1 MRGSRCWI
9 GLLAVLLVATAV
21 PGLDVTAYAAAN
33 KLVIWSSEAQV
44 PALLPMAKQFEKEY
58 GIPVEVTEVGFGDIR
73 PNFSVSAPTGEG
85 PDLIV
90 GAHDWVGELARNGLL
105 EPIELSAAERA
116 RFIPVALEGFTYGGK
131 LYGVPYA
138 IEAIAIIY
146 NKDLVPTP
154 PKTFDELLD
163 ISRKLTDR
171 SRKRYGFLYP
181 NSDPYH
187 SFPFL
192 SAYGGYIF
200 RFTGQGFDPK
210 DVGVDNAGA
219 IAGARVIQRLAVEG
233 LVPKGTDY
241 QTMQGLFTQGQVGMI
256 MTGPWEID
264 NIRKAGIRYGVAK
277 IPTFDGNV
285 AKPFVGAQGFM
296 VNKFSPNKLLAME
309 FLRRFIMTKEGQL
322 AIWKEDPR
330 IPALNAAFEEVAD
343 DPDIAAFGASAAD
356 GIPMPNIPEMA
367 VVWSALGDKLTL
379 IVNGEQDPES
389 AMKDAARQ
397 IRDAIAAGK

>member
-1 MRGSRCWI
+1 MRSSRLFL
-9 GLLAVLLVATAV
+9 GLLAVLLVVAAV
-21 PGLDVTAYAAAN
+21 PGLTVTGYAAAN
-33 KLVIWSSEAQV
+33 KLTIWSSEAQV

-105 EPIELSAAERA
+105 EPIELSASERA
-116 RFIPVALEGFTYGGK
+116 QFTPVALQGFTYGGK

-154 PKTFDELLD
+154 PKTFDELLQ

-171 SRKRYGFLYP
+171 PKKRYGFLYP

-192 SAYGGYIF
+192 SANGGYIF
-200 RFTGQGFDPK
+200 RFNGQGFDPK

-219 IAGARVIQRLAVEG
+219 IAGARLIQRLAVEG

-264 NIRKAGIRYGVAK
+264 NVKKAGIRYGVAK
-277 IPTFDGNV
+277 IPTFNGNV

-296 VNKFSPNKLLAME
+296 VNKFSPNKVLAME
-309 FLRRFIMTKEGQL
+309 FLRKFIMTKEGQL

-330 IPALNAAFEEVAD
+330 IPALRTAFEEVAD
-343 DPDIAAFGASAAD
+343 NPDIAAFGASAAD

-367 VVWSALGDKLTL
+367 VVWGALGDKLTL
-379 IVNGEQDPES
+379 VVNGEQDPES

-397 IRDAIAAGK
+397 IRDAIAAGR